1 MSASNIS
8 IHQSIKLYSHN
19 TPQFISTQ
27 PYFSITYTQSKRQS
41 QVHIHIPYKHNLQL
55 SSCLHPYI
63 YIYSQTITI
72 CIQHQVYINP
82 CIYIFFFQSF
92 TVYIQHQV
100 YIHMYIY
107 RFDIFTQSEV
117 TIQTTQFKT
126 IGESSSR
133 ESLTL

>member
-19 TPQFISTQ
+19 TPQFTSTQ

-63 YIYSQTITI
+63 YIYIPRQSQYAFNIKSTSI
-72 CIQHQVYINP
+72 HVY
-82 CIYIFFFQSF
+82 FFFQSF
-92 TVYIQHQV
+92 TAYIQHQV
-100 YIHMYIY
+100 YIHTYIY
-107 RFDIFTQSEV
+107 RFNIFTQSKV

-126 IGESSSR
+126 IGKSSSR
-133 ESLTL
+133 EFLTL

>member
-19 TPQFISTQ
+19 TPQFTSTQ
-27 PYFSITYTQSKRQS
+27 PYFSITYTQSQRQS

-63 YIYSQTITI
+63 FIYIYSQTITI
-72 CIQHQVYINP
+72 CIQHQVYIH
-82 CIYIFFFQSF
+82 
-92 TVYIQHQV
+92 T
-100 YIHMYIY
+100 YIY

-117 TIQTTQFKT
+117 TIQTAQFKT
-126 IGESSSR
+126 IGESNSR

>member
-19 TPQFISTQ
+19 TPQFTSTQ

-63 YIYSQTITI
+63 YICIPRQSQYAFNIKSTSI
-72 CIQHQVYINP
+72 HVYI
-82 CIYIFFFQSF
+82 YFFQSF
-92 TVYIQHQV
+92 TAYIQHQV
-100 YIHMYIY
+100 YIHTYIY

-117 TIQTTQFKT
+117 TIQTAQFKT

>member
-19 TPQFISTQ
+19 TPQFTSTQ

-63 YIYSQTITI
+63 HIYIFPDNHNMHSTSSL
-72 CIQHQVYINP
+72 HQSM
-82 CIYIFFFQSF
+82 YIFFFQSF

-100 YIHMYIY
+100 YIHTCIY

-117 TIQTTQFKT
+117 TIQTAQFKT

>member
-19 TPQFISTQ
+19 TPQFTSTQ

-63 YIYSQTITI
+63 YICIPRQSQYAFNIKSTSI
-72 CIQHQVYINP
+72 HV
-82 CIYIFFFQSF
+82 YIFFS
-92 TVYIQHQV
+92 V
-100 YIHMYIY
+100 IHSIHSTPSLHPYIY
-107 RFDIFTQSEV
+107 ISFQHLYSIGGNYTDS
-117 TIQTTQFKT
+117 TIQNYRQVQ
-126 IGESSSR
+126 
-133 ESLTL
+133 

>member
-63 YIYSQTITI
+63 YICIPRQSQYAFNIKSTSI
-72 CIQHQVYINP
+72 HVY
-82 CIYIFFFQSF
+82 IYIFSHPQYTFNTKPTSIRI
-92 TVYIQHQV
+92 YILSQH
-100 YIHMYIY
+100 IY
-107 RFDIFTQSEV
+107 SIRGDLTL
-117 TIQTTQFKT
+117 QFKS
-126 IGESSSR
+126 IGESSR
-133 ESLTL
+133 K

>member
-19 TPQFISTQ
+19 TPQFTSTQ

-63 YIYSQTITI
+63 YIFPDNHNMHSTSSL
-72 CIQHQVYINP
+72 HQ
-82 CIYIFFFQSF
+82 S
-92 TVYIQHQV
+92 
-100 YIHMYIY
+100 MYIY
-107 RFDIFTQSEV
+107 FFSVIHSIHSTPSLHPYIYISFQHLYSIGGNYTDS
-117 TIQTTQFKT
+117 TIQNYRQVQ
-126 IGESSSR
+126 
-133 ESLTL
+133 

>member
-63 YIYSQTITI
+63 YICIPRQSQYAFNIKSTSI
-72 CIQHQVYINP
+72 HV
-82 CIYIFFFQSF
+82 YIFFS
-92 TVYIQHQV
+92 V
-100 YIHMYIY
+100 IHSIHSTPSLHPYIY
-107 RFDIFTQSEV
+107 ISFQHLYSIGGNYTDN
-117 TIQTTQFKT
+117 TIQNYRQVQ
-126 IGESSSR
+126 
-133 ESLTL
+133 

>member
-63 YIYSQTITI
+63 YIYI
-72 CIQHQVYINP
+72 Y
-82 CIYIFFFQSF
+82 IYIFPDNHNMHSTSSLHQS
-92 TVYIQHQV
+92 
-100 YIHMYIY
+100 MYIY
-107 RFDIFTQSEV
+107 IFSVIHSIHSTPSLHPYV
-117 TIQTTQFKT
+117 YRSFRHLYSIGGNYTDSTIQNY
-126 IGESSSR
+126 R
-133 ESLTL
+133 